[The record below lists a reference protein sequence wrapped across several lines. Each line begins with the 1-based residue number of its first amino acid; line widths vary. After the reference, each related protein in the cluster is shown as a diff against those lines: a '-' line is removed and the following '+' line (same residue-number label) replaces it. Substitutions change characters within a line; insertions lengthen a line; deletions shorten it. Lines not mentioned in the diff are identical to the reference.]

1 MLKRITILAVGL
13 LFALGAGA
21 GLGGWGADCPK
32 GATCTVSITVG

>member
-13 LFALGAGA
+13 LFALGPG

-32 GATCTVSITVG
+32 GATCAVSITVG